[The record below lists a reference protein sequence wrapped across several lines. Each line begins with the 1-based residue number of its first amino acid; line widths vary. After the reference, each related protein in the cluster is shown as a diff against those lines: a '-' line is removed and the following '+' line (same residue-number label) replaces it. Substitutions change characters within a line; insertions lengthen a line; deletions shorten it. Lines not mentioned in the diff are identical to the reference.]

1 MACNNSRSIPM
12 SCLLMKSGAPSSA
25 PAMCIYE
32 KDNILVYAK
41 KRSFFK
47 GETVVLLDCKFFAVL
62 EVLFTLFAPILLQLI
77 DRTIIL
83 QLLNCLI
90 ELLNDIRIFLT
101 DIKGECK
108 CVWCLTIVELITD
121 NLKLYLTGLN

>member
-1 MACNNSRSIPM
+1 MR
-12 SCLLMKSGAPSSA
+12 KSEAFS
-25 PAMCIYE
+25 
-32 KDNILVYAK
+32 
-41 KRSFFK
+41 K

-77 DRTIIL
+77 DRTVIL

-90 ELLNDIRIFLT
+90 ELLNDIRIFLA